1 MLKYCSIGSGSSGN
15 CHYIGSKNTNIL
27 IDAGLSGKKIT
38 QSLEDIDIDPSKLDG
53 ILVTHEHSDHIKGIG
68 ILSRRYNLPIYINYK
83 TWLATKSKIGKV
95 DENLVNIFE
104 NDKSYS
110 IKDII
115 IKPFSISHDAS
126 DPVGY
131 NLTSERDTK
140 ISIATDIGHVS
151 DNIRSNILGSDLV
164 VLESNYDK
172 EMLLMG
178 SYTYALKK
186 RVMYKIG
193 HLSNEDAAKFVVDL
207 IKNGTDKILLA
218 HLSRENNF
226 PQLAYETSNHI
237 LKENSMVIGKDVNL
251 DILLRETRS
260 DLYEVKRK

>member
-15 CHYIGSKNTNIL
+15 CHYIGSKDTNIL
-27 IDAGLSGKKIT
+27 IDAGLSGKRVT
-38 QSLEDIDIDPSKLDG
+38 SSLNEIGVDPSKLDG
-53 ILVTHEHSDHIKGIG
+53 ILVTHEHTDHIKGIG
-68 ILSRRYNLPIYINYK
+68 ILSRRYKLPIYINYK

-110 IKDII
+110 IKDLLIR
-115 IKPFSISHDAS
+115 PFSISHDAS
-126 DPVGY
+126 DPVGFS
-131 NLTSERDTK
+131 LIGDRDEK

-151 DNIRSNILGSDLV
+151 NNIRENILGSDIV

-178 SYTYALKK
+178 SYTYSLKK
-186 RVMYKIG
+186 RVMSDIG

-207 IKNGTDKILLA
+207 INNGTENILLA

-237 LKENSMVIGKDVNL
+237 LKENSMILGKDVKL
-251 DILLRETRS
+251 DILLRESLS
-260 DLYEVKRK
+260 DLHEVKK

>member
-15 CHYIGSKNTNIL
+15 CHYVGSKDTNIL
-27 IDAGLSGKKIT
+27 VDAGLSGKKIT
-38 QSLEDIDIDPSKLDG
+38 GSLEEIGVDPTKLDG

-68 ILSRRYNLPIYINYK
+68 ILSRRYKLPIYINYK

-104 NDKSYS
+104 NDKAYN
-110 IKDII
+110 IKDLLV
-115 IKPFSISHDAS
+115 KPFSISHDAS
-126 DPVGY
+126 DPVGFSFT
-131 NLTSERDTK
+131 NEKDNK

-151 DNIRSNILGSDLV
+151 ENIRKNILGSDLV
-164 VLESNYDK
+164 ILESNYDK
-172 EMLLMG
+172 EMLLMS

-186 RVMYKIG
+186 RVMSDIG

-207 IKNGTDKILLA
+207 INNGTEHILLA

-237 LKENSMVIGKDVNL
+237 LKENSMIIGKDVNL
-251 DILLRETRS
+251 DILLRDS
-260 DLYEVKRK
+260 LSSLHEVKK